1 MFSIAIV
8 IIYIYLSIVVI
19 FGHTLNQWFIL
30 SFQSIKTLEYF
41 FCRLPCF
48 PNLSLVQLIFFLPKG
63 RLIHLSLSNLL
74 LLAALVLHSFLLRSL
89 WVLFLSSL
97 ALAIPSRI
105 MSYAPKQW
113 AYSGLILLVL
123 KVSKN
128 VIFIVSG
135 IFKKALLICVSCFL
149 SSYF

>member
-1 MFSIAIV
+1 MIV
-8 IIYIYLSIVVI
+8 VIYIYLSIVVI

-48 PNLSLVQLIFFLPKG
+48 PNLILVQLTFFLPKG

-74 LLAALVLHSFLLRSL
+74 LLALVLHSFLLRSF
-89 WVLFLSSL
+89 WVLFLSSP

-113 AYSGLILLVL
+113 AYSGFILLVL

-135 IFKKALLICVSCFL
+135 IFNKALLIYVSCFL